1 MDDVELAVGPLSE
14 IRKDTLL
21 LSIAKEYLCEDLF
34 LVKIGK
40 DIEHN
45 ISRLKEDISALKKK
59 FPGKFAVEV
68 DTDNILEKIK
78 ATALTLID
86 PKADIKENFR
96 SGELGRKLGSD
107 LKSISDAVNIIRT
120 QALGKRAV
128 YTREEAVLNQFTK
141 LKDMGSSFADKMV
154 LVFKILFCII
164 LIAAA
169 AFVYLYYTM
178 EREEPL
184 KKEITEIQSLIS
196 ERQNRLA
203 QTESRRDKIS
213 KEIKS
218 LEKKDM
224 ARSEKIALMDLE
236 VEIQKLNQD
245 RDNYEAE
252 ITAGEKE
259 IADRMEKIEEIN
271 KTLFIKR
278 LLRQ

>member
-1 MDDVELAVGPLSE
+1 MDDVELAVGALTE

-21 LSIAKEYLCEDLF
+21 LSIAKEYLCEDLY
-34 LVKIGK
+34 LIKIGK
-40 DIEHN
+40 DMEHN
-45 ISRLKEDISALKKK
+45 ISTLKNDIAALKKK

-68 DTDNILEKIK
+68 ETDSILEKIK

-107 LKSISDAVNIIRT
+107 VKSISDAVNIIRT
-120 QALGKRAV
+120 QVLGKRAV

-141 LKDMGSSFADKMV
+141 LKDIGSSFAKTLI
-154 LVFKILFCII
+154 LVSKILFFVI
-164 LIAAA
+164 LITAG

-184 KKEITEIQSLIS
+184 LKEITEIQSLITEKQS
-196 ERQNRLA
+196 GLA
-203 QTESRRDKIS
+203 QIESRRDEIS
-213 KEIKS
+213 NEIKS
-218 LEKKDM
+218 LEKRDM

-236 VEIQKLNQD
+236 VEMQKLNQD
-245 RDNYEAE
+245 RDNYDAE
-252 ITAGEKE
+252 ITGHEKE
-259 IADRMEKIEEIN
+259 IAGKMEKIEEIK
-271 KTLFIKR
+271 KTPFIKR

>member
-1 MDDVELAVGPLSE
+1 MDDVELAVGALTE
-14 IRKDTLL
+14 IRKDAIL

-34 LVKIGK
+34 LIKIGK

-45 ISRLKEDISALKKK
+45 ISRLKDDITALKKK

-68 DTDNILEKIK
+68 ETDSILEKIK
-78 ATALTLID
+78 STALALID

-107 LKSISDAVNIIRT
+107 VKSISDTVNIIRT
-120 QALGKRAV
+120 QVLGKRAV

-141 LKDMGSSFADKMV
+141 LKDIGSSFANKMV
-154 LVFKILFCII
+154 LVFKILFCLI

-184 KKEITEIQSLIS
+184 LKEITEKQSLIS
-196 ERQNRLA
+196 ERQNSLA
-203 QTESRRDKIS
+203 QIESRRDEIS

-218 LEKKDM
+218 MEKKDM

-236 VEIQKLNQD
+236 VEMQKLNQD
-245 RDNYEAE
+245 RDNYNAE
-252 ITAGEKE
+252 ITAHEKD
-259 IADRMEKIEEIN
+259 IADKMEKIEEI
-271 KTLFIKR
+271 KKRPFIKR